1 MTLTVVS
8 SMTTCLVGISF
19 STKKPEIIQMD
30 AKNKKIP
37 ADCRLEIERI
47 DFKIELKNFMY
58 SIWRRKGLY
67 QLSRVL
73 DAFLSYG
80 SIHVNN

>member
-1 MTLTVVS
+1 
-8 SMTTCLVGISF
+8 MTTYLVGISF

-37 ADCRLEIERI
+37 ADCKFEIESI

-58 SIWRRKGLY
+58 LIWRRKGLY
-67 QLSRVL
+67 QLSYVL
-73 DAFLSYG
+73 HAFLSYD
-80 SIHVNN
+80 SKHVNN